1 MELSAAFPGL
11 EDLVDLS
18 GEAKIDM
25 RPTLLRVLTDLYLQ
39 RPGHTADDER
49 YYTELALRLIEAAD
63 MPTRAALAARL
74 ATYAAAPRPLMLRL
88 ARDKIEVA
96 APVLRQSAALTKADM
111 ETIAAELGGLH
122 AELIAARAPE
132 QTWPAQAQGSSQD
145 NGAQQASE
153 LCELFY
159 AAGALERR
167 WILLNLDYATISPGE
182 PALVLRRADIWH
194 LETAALQHQTETVV
208 RELGRALGLSREQ
221 IIRILTDDGGEPIV
235 VAARAAD
242 LPADVLQRM
251 LLFLNSGAG
260 HSVDRVYELSDLFTQ
275 LSFASARRMLT
286 IWRACD
292 VRAHTR
298 APREAVPWRAAAE
311 SARRAL
317 SEVSRRSRPAK
328 SRASRTLKA

>member
-1 MELSAAFPGL
+1 
-11 EDLVDLS
+11 
-18 GEAKIDM
+18 
-25 RPTLLRVLTDLYLQ
+25 
-39 RPGHTADDER
+39 
-49 YYTELALRLIEAAD
+49 
-63 MPTRAALAARL
+63 
-74 ATYAAAPRPLMLRL
+74 MLRL

-132 QTWPAQAQGSSQD
+132 QTCPPQAQGSSQD

-167 WILLNLDYATISPGE
+167 WILLNLDYAAISPGE